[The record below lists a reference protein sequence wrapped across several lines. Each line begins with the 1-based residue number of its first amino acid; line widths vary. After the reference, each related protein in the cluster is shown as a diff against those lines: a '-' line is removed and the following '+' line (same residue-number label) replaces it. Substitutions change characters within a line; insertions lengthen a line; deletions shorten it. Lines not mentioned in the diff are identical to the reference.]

1 MPFDAAEFNSV
12 AVWLID
18 QRTDESSLRT
28 AISRVYYAGHLL
40 AVQGLKRKK
49 GWQPKGT
56 GDDHRGVI
64 LELRAATTRGRSDR
78 LNQLRMLREHAD
90 YHLDA
95 SESASNRGC
104 SFCKKIRESSRS
116 AGDPN
121 VTLDHWQNA
130 KEVSGTCFSLL
141 TKL

>member
-1 MPFDAAEFNSV
+1 MPFDAAEFNSL
-12 AVWLID
+12 ALWLID

-49 GWQPKGT
+49 GWEPKGT
-56 GDDHRGVI
+56 GENHRGVI
-64 LELRAATTRGRSDR
+64 LELRAGTTRGLSDR

-95 SESASNRGC
+95 SEST
-104 SFCKKIRESSRS
+104 KSRLLVLQENS
-116 AGDPN
+116 GII
-121 VTLDHWQNA
+121 TLGWGSKRDF
-130 KEVSGTCFSLL
+130 GSLAERQRS
-141 TKL
+141 